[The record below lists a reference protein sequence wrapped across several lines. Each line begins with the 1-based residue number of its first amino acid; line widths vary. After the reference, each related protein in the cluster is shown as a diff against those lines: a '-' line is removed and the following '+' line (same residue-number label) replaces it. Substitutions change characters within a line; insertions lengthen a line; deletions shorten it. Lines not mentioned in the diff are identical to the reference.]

1 MFGYTQTST
10 VKCDGLVGWTPTVGV
25 FVYKREEKMYHV
37 RPVLEKLNFPSSLI
51 HQQLNLSEFKFFPQ
65 MPEAASFFFSFF
77 FNDERFF
84 LFLLKTLREANFSLA
99 SLRMF

>member
-51 HQQLNLSEFKFFPQ
+51 HQQLNLSEFQFFPQ

-77 FNDERFF
+77 LMMKGSFF
-84 LFLLKTLREANFSLA
+84 SC
-99 SLRMF
+99 